1 MIEYGWLV
9 CSECEGSGWVSFGS
23 YVIECPDCD
32 GTGDPPAGDSD
43 EDDEDS
49 EGHIGP
55 VGYDAFDF
63 ADDR

>member
-1 MIEYGWLV
+1 M
-9 CSECEGSGWVSFGS
+9 
-23 YVIECPDCD
+23 ECPDGD

-43 EDDEDS
+43 EDYEDDA
-49 EGHIGP
+49 GHIGP